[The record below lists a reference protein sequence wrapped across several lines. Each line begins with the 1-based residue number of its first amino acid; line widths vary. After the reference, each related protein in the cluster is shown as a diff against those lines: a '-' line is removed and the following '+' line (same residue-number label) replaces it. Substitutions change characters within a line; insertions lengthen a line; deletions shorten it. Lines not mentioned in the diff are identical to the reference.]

1 MVLCRGLTS
10 APIAVLCL
18 SALRH
23 HSRPIHASSVLWL
36 QCHVLAN
43 SFSCSHRVFLC
54 KDIPLCQAN
63 ECFGQMLDGT
73 IEKKKRNARQAG
85 CILLFFCPTLA
96 VRGRHFGTPNK
107 ANVWRVPRVPSL
119 ENIVLDMVFNSYQDI
134 YKLNKKKTLWYFVE
148 AFPPLVKSEATTCV
162 YMSDCMH
169 IGIAHGQLD
178 RGVPVAEQRSVP
190 RYLSLQMRDQVQAW
204 PRLQFKLGGD

>member
-119 ENIVLDMVFNSYQDI
+119 ENIVLDMLFNSYQVI
-134 YKLNKKKTLWYFVE
+134 NKLKEKKTLWYFVE
-148 AFPPLVKSEATTCV
+148 AFPPLVKVEPQRAYTCRTACTLELL
-162 YMSDCMH
+162 MASL
-169 IGIAHGQLD
+169 IGGYQSLN
-178 RGVPVAEQRSVP
+178 RGVCP
-190 RYLSLQMRDQVQAW
+190 DT
-204 PRLQFKLGGD
+204 